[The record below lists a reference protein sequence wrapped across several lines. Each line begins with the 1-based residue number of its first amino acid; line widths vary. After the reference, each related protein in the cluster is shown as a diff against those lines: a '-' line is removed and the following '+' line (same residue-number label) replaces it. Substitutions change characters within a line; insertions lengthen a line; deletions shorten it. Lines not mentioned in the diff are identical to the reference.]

1 MEEKEAMKNKVVRK
15 LLMVGL
21 SSSVVLTSTVG
32 VTAASMDTAIEAGAE
47 DTVEDETLTPVV
59 DEDALAEEETTEETG
74 EEVAEEE
81 TTEETG
87 EEVAEE
93 ETTEDTEDTEEVRGI
108 TGDHAITVWY
118 VDPETNE
125 GLGSEN
131 VVVKIK
137 DGIWQLSAEDLNE
150 IPDGWEIAGGQ
161 TYPSHPE
168 GDTSETVYLV
178 KKAAETRFINV
189 NYVDES
195 GNIIGTETVE
205 VPQNAGN
212 FNASLLKNVPEKY
225 ALATAGDV
233 ALVPDSNSVDVL
245 VRLKEKTI
253 MVNYIL
259 EDGSSAGTG
268 NAVVESGANYIN
280 TSVLKDVPYGYELAS
295 TGDINLNE
303 DGISVNVVVRE
314 KDYEQNVFVNYVD
327 EDGNLVLSESIK
339 VHKDTTYINTK
350 DLNIPYGW
358 EVAEAGDMPI
368 KDGAVTVVVRAKEYT
383 KDVIVNYVKEN
394 GEPVLT
400 TSIKLADDATYFNTS
415 ILKDVPYGYELAT
428 LGDVPVSAGNVA
440 YVVVRAKEYT
450 KDVVVNY
457 VKENG
462 EPVPTSGIVVDEDAT
477 YFNTSIL
484 KDVPYGWVLAN
495 VGDITINEDNTADVV
510 VREKVYQRDVI
521 INYVDEEGNNVATS
535 GIKLDM
541 EATYFNT
548 SILTDIPYGWELA
561 NVGDIPVDF
570 ETNSADVVVRQKKY
584 TKDVIINYVDEE
596 GNSVATS
603 GIVVDEEATYFNT
616 SILKDVPYGWE
627 LANVGDITINEDN
640 TADVVVRQ
648 KVYQRDVII
657 NYVDEEGNNVATSG
671 IKLDMEATYF
681 NTSIL
686 TDIPYGWELANVGD
700 IPVDFETNSADVV
713 VRQKKY
719 TKDVIINYVDEEGNS
734 VATSGI
740 VVDEEATYFNT
751 SILKDV
757 PYGWE
762 LANVGDITINED
774 NTADVV
780 VRQKVYQRDVVI
792 NYVDEEGNN
801 ILTSGIKL
809 DENATYFNT
818 SILTDVPYGWEIAVV
833 GDIPVDFETN
843 SANVVVRQKKYT
855 KDITVKYVTED
866 GEEVGTGA
874 LVVDEN
880 DTYINTSIL
889 TDVPEGY
896 VIAIVGDLP
905 IEDDTVVV
913 TVRAEKEDPEE
924 PTPTP
929 DPENPTPT
937 PDPEDP
943 TPTPNPEDPDQPVDP
958 ENPTPTPDQNKPT
971 VAPEKPNNNNQ
982 NNNQTTTDTDKSE
995 VKTNNPKTGDATNT
1009 VPLVAGLL
1017 GSGSMIG
1024 LIQMLRRKKK

>member
-1 MEEKEAMKNKVVRK
+1 MKNKVVRK

-32 VTAASMDTAIEAGAE
+32 VTAASMDATTTDVVVENAAE
-47 DTVEDETLTPVV
+47 DEVLTPV
-59 DEDALAEEETTEETG
+59 EGEEAVTEETS

-93 ETTEDTEDTEEVRGI
+93 ETTEDTEKQEEPTYSVDVTIQYTLEGTDNVVGTETVSAGVNKYDCFAFKASDLTQVPGGYELCES
-108 TGDHAITVWY
+108 GDISGSASETTITVY
-118 VDPETNE
+118 VRE
-125 GLGSEN
+125 
-131 VVVKIK
+131 
-137 DGIWQLSAEDLNE
+137 
-150 IPDGWEIAGGQ
+150 
-161 TYPSHPE
+161 
-168 GDTSETVYLV
+168 
-178 KKAAETRFINV
+178 KAAETRSINV

-225 ALATAGDV
+225 ALAATGDV
-233 ALVPDSNSVDVL
+233 ALVPDSDSVDVL

-259 EDGSSAGTG
+259 EDGSNVGTG
-268 NAVVESGANYIN
+268 NAVVEAGANHIN
-280 TSVLKDVPYGYELAS
+280 TSALKDVPYGYELAS

-303 DGISVNVVVRE
+303 GGNSVNIVVRE
-314 KDYEQNVFVNYVD
+314 KDYNQSVFVNYVD

-339 VHKDTTYINTK
+339 VYKGTEYINTG

-368 KDGAVTVVVRAKEYT
+368 KDGAVTVVVRE
-383 KDVIVNYVKEN
+383 
-394 GEPVLT
+394 
-400 TSIKLADDATYFNTS
+400 
-415 ILKDVPYGYELAT
+415 
-428 LGDVPVSAGNVA
+428 
-440 YVVVRAKEYT
+440 KEYT

-457 VKENG
+457 VDEAGN
-462 EPVPTSGIVVDEDAT
+462 PVLTTSIKLLKDET

-484 KDVPYGWVLAN
+484 KDVPYGWILAN
-495 VGDITINEDNTADVV
+495 VGDISLNEDGTA
-510 VREKVYQRDVI
+510 
-521 INYVDEEGNNVATS
+521 T
-535 GIKLDM
+535 
-541 EATYFNT
+541 
-548 SILTDIPYGWELA
+548 
-561 NVGDIPVDF
+561 
-570 ETNSADVVVRQKKY
+570 VVVRQKQY
-584 TKDVIINYVDEE
+584 T
-596 GNSVATS
+596 
-603 GIVVDEEATYFNT
+603 
-616 SILKDVPYGWE
+616 
-627 LANVGDITINEDN
+627 
-640 TADVVVRQ
+640 
-648 KVYQRDVII
+648 
-657 NYVDEEGNNVATSG
+657 
-671 IKLDMEATYF
+671 
-681 NTSIL
+681 
-686 TDIPYGWELANVGD
+686 
-700 IPVDFETNSADVV
+700 
-713 VRQKKY
+713 
-719 TKDVIINYVDEEGNS
+719 
-734 VATSGI
+734 
-740 VVDEEATYFNT
+740 
-751 SILKDV
+751 
-757 PYGWE
+757 
-762 LANVGDITINED
+762 
-774 NTADVV
+774 
-780 VRQKVYQRDVVI
+780 RDVVI

-818 SILTDVPYGWEIAVV
+818 SILTDVPYGWEIANV

-855 KDITVKYVTED
+855 KDVTVKYVTEE
-866 GEEVGTGA
+866 GEEVGTGT
-874 LVVDEN
+874 LVVDEK

-896 VIAIVGDLP
+896 VIAIIGDLP
-905 IEDDTVVV
+905 IEDNTVVV

-929 DPENPTPT
+929 DPEEPTPT
-937 PDPEDP
+937 PDPEEP
-943 TPTPNPEDPDQPVDP
+943 TPTPNPEAPDQPIDP

-971 VAPEKPNNNNQ
+971 VAPEKPNNNNNQ
-982 NNNQTTTDTDKSE
+982 NNDQNKADTNKSE

>member
-1 MEEKEAMKNKVVRK
+1 MKNKVVRK

-32 VTAASMDTAIEAGAE
+32 VTAASMDATTTDVVVENAAE
-47 DTVEDETLTPVV
+47 DEVLTPV
-59 DEDALAEEETTEETG
+59 EGEEAVTEETS

-93 ETTEDTEDTEEVRGI
+93 ETTEDTEKQEEPTYSVDVTIQYTLEGTDNVVGTETVSAGVNKYDCFAFKASDLTQVPGGYELCES
-108 TGDHAITVWY
+108 GDISGSASETTITVY
-118 VDPETNE
+118 VRE
-125 GLGSEN
+125 
-131 VVVKIK
+131 
-137 DGIWQLSAEDLNE
+137 
-150 IPDGWEIAGGQ
+150 
-161 TYPSHPE
+161 
-168 GDTSETVYLV
+168 
-178 KKAAETRFINV
+178 KAAETRSINV

-225 ALATAGDV
+225 ALAATGDV
-233 ALVPDSNSVDVL
+233 ALVPDSDSVDVL

-259 EDGSSAGTG
+259 EDGSNVGTG
-268 NAVVESGANYIN
+268 NAVVEAGANHIN
-280 TSVLKDVPYGYELAS
+280 TSALKDVPYGYELAS

-303 DGISVNVVVRE
+303 GGNSVNIVVRE
-314 KDYEQNVFVNYVD
+314 KDYNQSVFVNYVD

-339 VHKDTTYINTK
+339 VYKGTEYINTG

-368 KDGAVTVVVRAKEYT
+368 KDGAVTVVVRE
-383 KDVIVNYVKEN
+383 
-394 GEPVLT
+394 
-400 TSIKLADDATYFNTS
+400 
-415 ILKDVPYGYELAT
+415 
-428 LGDVPVSAGNVA
+428 
-440 YVVVRAKEYT
+440 KEYT

-457 VKENG
+457 VDEAGN
-462 EPVPTSGIVVDEDAT
+462 PVLT
-477 YFNTSIL
+477 TSIKLL
-484 KDVPYGWVLAN
+484 KD
-495 VGDITINEDNTADVV
+495 E
-510 VREKVYQRDVI
+510 
-521 INYVDEEGNNVATS
+521 
-535 GIKLDM
+535 
-541 EATYFNT
+541 
-548 SILTDIPYGWELA
+548 
-561 NVGDIPVDF
+561 
-570 ETNSADVVVRQKKY
+570 
-584 TKDVIINYVDEE
+584 
-596 GNSVATS
+596 
-603 GIVVDEEATYFNT
+603 TYFNT

-627 LANVGDITINEDN
+627 LATLGDVPVAGNVAYVVVREKEYTK
-640 TADVVVRQ
+640 DVVV
-648 KVYQRDVII
+648 
-657 NYVDEEGNNVATSG
+657 NYVDEAGNPVLTTS
-671 IKLDMEATYF
+671 IKL
-681 NTSIL
+681 L
-686 TDIPYGWELANVGD
+686 
-700 IPVDFETNSADVV
+700 
-713 VRQKKY
+713 
-719 TKDVIINYVDEEGNS
+719 KDE
-734 VATSGI
+734 
-740 VVDEEATYFNT
+740 TYFNT

-757 PYGWE
+757 PYGWI
-762 LANVGDITINED
+762 LANVGDISLNED
-774 NTADVV
+774 GTATVV
-780 VRQKVYQRDVVI
+780 VRQKQYTRDVVI

-818 SILTDVPYGWEIAVV
+818 SILTDVPYGWEIANV

-855 KDITVKYVTED
+855 KDVTVKYVTEE
-866 GEEVGTGA
+866 GEEVGTGT
-874 LVVDEN
+874 LVVDEK

-896 VIAIVGDLP
+896 VIAIIGDLP
-905 IEDDTVVV
+905 IEDNTVVV

-929 DPENPTPT
+929 DPEEPTPT
-937 PDPEDP
+937 PDPEEP
-943 TPTPNPEDPDQPVDP
+943 TPTPNPEAPDQPIDP

-971 VAPEKPNNNNQ
+971 VAPEKPNNNNNQ
-982 NNNQTTTDTDKSE
+982 NNDQNKADTNKSE

>member
-1 MEEKEAMKNKVVRK
+1 MKNKVVRK

-32 VTAASMDTAIEAGAE
+32 VTAASMDATTTDVVVENAAE
-47 DTVEDETLTPVV
+47 DEVLTPV
-59 DEDALAEEETTEETG
+59 EGEEAVTEETS

-93 ETTEDTEDTEEVRGI
+93 ETTEDTEKQEEPTYSVDVTIQYTLEGTDNVVGTETVSAGVNKYDCFAFKASDLTQVPGGYELCES
-108 TGDHAITVWY
+108 GDISGSASETTITVY
-118 VDPETNE
+118 VRE
-125 GLGSEN
+125 
-131 VVVKIK
+131 
-137 DGIWQLSAEDLNE
+137 
-150 IPDGWEIAGGQ
+150 
-161 TYPSHPE
+161 
-168 GDTSETVYLV
+168 
-178 KKAAETRFINV
+178 KAAETRSINV

-225 ALATAGDV
+225 ALAATGDV
-233 ALVPDSNSVDVL
+233 ALVPDSDSVDVL

-259 EDGSSAGTG
+259 EDGSNVGTG
-268 NAVVESGANYIN
+268 NAVVEAGANHIN
-280 TSVLKDVPYGYELAS
+280 TSALKDVPYGYELAS

-303 DGISVNVVVRE
+303 GGNSVNIVVRE
-314 KDYEQNVFVNYVD
+314 KDYNQSVFVNYVD

-339 VHKDTTYINTK
+339 VYKGTEYINTG

-368 KDGAVTVVVRAKEYT
+368 KDGAVTVVVRE
-383 KDVIVNYVKEN
+383 
-394 GEPVLT
+394 
-400 TSIKLADDATYFNTS
+400 
-415 ILKDVPYGYELAT
+415 
-428 LGDVPVSAGNVA
+428 
-440 YVVVRAKEYT
+440 KEYT

-457 VKENG
+457 VDEAGN
-462 EPVPTSGIVVDEDAT
+462 PVLT
-477 YFNTSIL
+477 TSIKLL
-484 KDVPYGWVLAN
+484 KD
-495 VGDITINEDNTADVV
+495 E
-510 VREKVYQRDVI
+510 
-521 INYVDEEGNNVATS
+521 
-535 GIKLDM
+535 
-541 EATYFNT
+541 
-548 SILTDIPYGWELA
+548 
-561 NVGDIPVDF
+561 
-570 ETNSADVVVRQKKY
+570 
-584 TKDVIINYVDEE
+584 
-596 GNSVATS
+596 
-603 GIVVDEEATYFNT
+603 TYFNT

-627 LANVGDITINEDN
+627 LATLGDVPVAGNVAYVVVREKEYTK
-640 TADVVVRQ
+640 DVVV
-648 KVYQRDVII
+648 
-657 NYVDEEGNNVATSG
+657 NYVDEAGNPVLTTS
-671 IKLDMEATYF
+671 IKL
-681 NTSIL
+681 L
-686 TDIPYGWELANVGD
+686 
-700 IPVDFETNSADVV
+700 
-713 VRQKKY
+713 
-719 TKDVIINYVDEEGNS
+719 KDE
-734 VATSGI
+734 
-740 VVDEEATYFNT
+740 TYFNT

-757 PYGWE
+757 PYGWI
-762 LANVGDITINED
+762 LANVGDISLNED
-774 NTADVV
+774 GTATVV
-780 VRQKVYQRDVVI
+780 VRQKQYTRDVVINYVDEEGNNILTSGIKLDENATYFNTSILTDVPYGWEIANVGDVPVDFETNSATVVVREKVYQRDVVI

-818 SILTDVPYGWEIAVV
+818 SILTDVPYGWEIANV

-855 KDITVKYVTED
+855 KDVTVKYVTEE
-866 GEEVGTGA
+866 GEEVGTGT
-874 LVVDEN
+874 LVVDEK

-896 VIAIVGDLP
+896 VIAIIGDLP
-905 IEDDTVVV
+905 IEDNTVVV

-929 DPENPTPT
+929 DPEEPTPT
-937 PDPEDP
+937 PDPEEP
-943 TPTPNPEDPDQPVDP
+943 TPTPNPEAPDQPIDP

-971 VAPEKPNNNNQ
+971 VAPEKPNNNNNQ
-982 NNNQTTTDTDKSE
+982 NNDQNKADTNKSE